1 MLHCPCLSSVRQR
14 TSPRS
19 RPGHSSHT
27 TGRTWLG
34 KARARSERAVI
45 AVVPLCCESQ
55 RRRGQRSEVCA
66 HSLTA
71 RMGVCS
77 SAVMDGGNSGRSWL
91 WLWLKWCWRWW
102 WPQQCGANVRE
113 PRSARAVWQARQV
126 CMCVGPAPGGDRGQ
140 FRSLTTVDASCTQRC
155 SWACEKHTQPYGHAV
170 VAPTSHASHSYRCG
184 HHDITYFHSTA
195 REWRNVGQAAHRVTR
210 NTTLRQGACSEDGS
224 RGRGG
229 QQRST
234 LSTARAQSTCVG
246 FLPTRWSSH
255 RLNYIAGACGWAQH
269 NSDVA
274 EKAPIE
280 VRHNNAL
287 QAGSPSMIAEPV
299 TPLGPVPSLPPLAA
313 LAADA
318 TAVKSSKA
326 VSVGVI
332 IVRAMVSLSVSVV
345 CVCVCVCWWCFDHLV
360 LFVCLLDR
368 GEATVRGYR
377 LLVLHFSTHIR
388 HV

>member
-113 PRSARAVWQARQV
+113 PRSARDVWQAHQV
-126 CMCVGPAPGGDRGQ
+126 CMCVGPASGG
-140 FRSLTTVDASCTQRC
+140 RSRPVSKFERC
-155 SWACEKHTQPYGHAV
+155 RDVTNL
-170 VAPTSHASHSYRCG
+170 SHA
-184 HHDITYFHSTA
+184 
-195 REWRNVGQAAHRVTR
+195 
-210 NTTLRQGACSEDGS
+210 
-224 RGRGG
+224 
-229 QQRST
+229 
-234 LSTARAQSTCVG
+234 
-246 FLPTRWSSH
+246 
-255 RLNYIAGACGWAQH
+255 
-269 NSDVA
+269 
-274 EKAPIE
+274 
-280 VRHNNAL
+280 
-287 QAGSPSMIAEPV
+287 
-299 TPLGPVPSLPPLAA
+299 
-313 LAADA
+313 
-318 TAVKSSKA
+318 
-326 VSVGVI
+326 
-332 IVRAMVSLSVSVV
+332 VSLSP
-345 CVCVCVCWWCFDHLV
+345 
-360 LFVCLLDR
+360 R
-368 GEATVRGYR
+368 GLACSSAPR
-377 LLVLHFSTHIR
+377 LTSGWTASNNH
-388 HV
+388 